1 MQVLALLVAV
11 FASVVSSSA
20 FAATLNV
27 VGGQLVGAS
36 GVDVG
41 GTLYDV
47 EFVDGTCVDLFNG
60 CDDSGDFMFTDGTSA
75 ELASQSLLDQVFL
88 DGPDGT
94 FASNPEL
101 TAGCAGEFSHCISV
115 TPYSIPLSDRF
126 DGYGA
131 VQGWTAV
138 PLLTTFN
145 PTPWVAG
152 IIVDSGVP
160 DPTYT
165 WTFARWS
172 ATPVP
177 EPSTALLMGLGLA
190 GLASRRR

>member
-1 MQVLALLVAV
+1 MRKVVLAVGLVLMAGGAQAV
-11 FASVVSSSA
+11 
-20 FAATLNV
+20 TLNV
-27 VGGQLVGAS
+27 IGGQLFSAS
-36 GVDVG
+36 NVDVG

-60 CDDSGDFMFTDGTSA
+60 CDESSDFTFTDGTSA
-75 ELASQSLLDQVFL
+75 QLASQSLLDQVFL

-101 TAGCAGEFSHCISV
+101 TVGCAGEFSHCVSV
-115 TPYSIPLSDRF
+115 TPYSNPLPDRF

-145 PTPWVAG
+145 PTTWVAG
-152 IIVDSGVP
+152 ITVDSGVP
-160 DPTYT
+160 DPTFT
-165 WTFARWS
+165 WTFARW
-172 ATPVP
+172 TPIP
-177 EPSTALLMGLGLA
+177 EPSTALLLGLGLI
-190 GLASRRR
+190 GFTVKRRGE